1 MCIGNAN
8 GMQQYIWSYFLSRA
22 FVARFLFRFLDS
34 YTTERRLYI
43 PVQNCILVST
53 TANKIKQTR
62 SKVIWQ
68 LLMQSYISH
77 LPGTVF
83 NALII
88 FLSLSCSI
96 DLFWKL
102 SEIVENM
109 IFSLIFV
116 LRKIWYLRHL
126 RKIKKIWYS
135 RISARDAL

>member
-8 GMQQYIWSYFLSRA
+8 GMQQYIWSFFLSRA

-34 YTTERRLYI
+34 KIRRLYI

-135 RISARDAL
+135 RISARHAL

>member
-8 GMQQYIWSYFLSRA
+8 GMQQYIWSFFLSRA

-96 DLFWKL
+96 DLFLKTL
-102 SEIVENM
+102 GNCRKYDIFFNFCFTENM
-109 IFSLIFV
+109 IFASFAENKENMIFTN
-116 LRKIWYLRHL
+116 IC
-126 RKIKKIWYS
+126 
-135 RISARDAL
+135 